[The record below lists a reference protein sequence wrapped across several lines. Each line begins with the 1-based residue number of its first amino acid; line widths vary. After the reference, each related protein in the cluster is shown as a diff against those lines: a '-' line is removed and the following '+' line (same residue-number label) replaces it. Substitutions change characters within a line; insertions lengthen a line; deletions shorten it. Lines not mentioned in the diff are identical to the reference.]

1 MLVTIGSITTAE
13 RLARIIER
21 GTGSRA
27 AVVHTPASINKGGCS
42 YSVRFNDSYEN
53 DVKRLIRE
61 YNVRVKRFYREGLS
75 GGGRVYHDIS

>member
-21 GTGSRA
+21 STGNPA
-27 AVVHTPASINKGGCS
+27 AAVHTPASINKGGCS
-42 YSVRFNDSYEN
+42 YSVRFNECYEN

-61 YNVRVKRFYREGLS
+61 YNIPVKRFYREGWN
-75 GGGRVYHDIS
+75 GTERVYHDIS

>member
-21 GTGSRA
+21 GTGSPA

-42 YSVRFNDSYEN
+42 YSVRFNDIYEN

-61 YNVRVKRFYREGLS
+61 YKVQVKRFYREGLS
-75 GGGRVYHDIS
+75 GAGRVYHDIS